1 MHMDRWT
8 MRAGLW
14 ALAILLLPC
23 GEASAD
29 PAPELAGPREVIT
42 QRYAV
47 MDRIIASGAPVE
59 AMRKEIQGSM
69 GAFVDFTELAR
80 LTIRRE
86 WAGMTKKKRVEF
98 AALLQTLISR
108 TYAKRFE
115 PDHSLKVVFDG
126 DAEIRKGRARL
137 RTTVS
142 SGRTTADVEYR
153 MHQPPERPGWW
164 TYDIVIDDVSLMR
177 NYRAQFQK
185 ILKDGGS
192 VETLLER
199 LRKQTSE

>member
-1 MHMDRWT
+1 
-8 MRAGLW
+8 
-14 ALAILLLPC
+14 
-23 GEASAD
+23 
-29 PAPELAGPREVIT
+29 
-42 QRYAV
+42 
-47 MDRIIASGAPVE
+47 
-59 AMRKEIQGSM
+59 
-69 GAFVDFTELAR
+69 
-80 LTIRRE
+80 
-86 WAGMTKKKRVEF
+86 MTKKKRVEF

-153 MHQPPERPGWW
+153 MHQPPERAGWW